1 MVTIQTFEDYEWRV
15 EREVLGFLGG
25 GGPLVTSDPD
35 EQPKGVWYTL
45 TRVTSNTNTSHVQIQ
60 IQRSRNSLTTVN
72 AKHCTCSYI
81 SPTNTMRSKIRGQHF
96 VTKHHHGQ
104 WAPPGWAR
112 SHKCFVGFSWQMRCR
127 IFNNQRDD
135 FSNKFLGAAAHGV
148 ASTTW
153 AGWLHQSPD
162 LKSKSLNFHKLPFLR
177 HFVVQCFS
185 QILSSVQMFS
195 TKLPQKVNENSS
207 DKTMQNQKEY
217 LPG

>member
-15 EREVLGFLGG
+15 EREVLGLLGG
-25 GGPLVTSDPD
+25 GGLLVTSDPD

-45 TRVTSNTNTSHVQIQ
+45 TRVTSNTNTSLVQIQ
-60 IQRSRNSLTTVN
+60 IQRSRNSLTTAN
-72 AKHCTCSYI
+72 AKHCTCTCT
-81 SPTNTMRSKIRGQHF
+81 SPTNTMRSRIRGQHF
-96 VTKHHHGQ
+96 VTNTIMGT
-104 WAPPGWAR
+104 PTRSWAR
-112 SHKCFVGFSWQMRCR
+112 SHKFFVGFSWQMRCR

-177 HFVVQCFS
+177 HFVVQCFLQFLALV
-185 QILSSVQMFS
+185 QIFS
-195 TKLPQKVNENSS
+195 TKLHQK
-207 DKTMQNQKEY
+207 
-217 LPG
+217 